1 MSTLGTLQ
9 EPGKA
14 YLVLPGRR
22 AETRAV
28 GECSPG
34 PTVCALVTWVGSE
47 TVNSD
52 LVRGKV
58 TPNEGNEVRCDAG

>member
-1 MSTLGTLQ
+1 MPALGTLQ

-22 AETRAV
+22 TEIRAV

-34 PTVCALVTWVGSE
+34 PSSYALKTRTGSE

-52 LVRGKV
+52 CSVRQ
-58 TPNEGNEVRCDAG
+58 GNTKRRRRSAV